1 MQKIVINNCHG
12 GFGLSMKAQ
21 LELYNLGSPIIEAFE
36 PEKYYGEDLWQEKYE
51 RDIKIMKDKE
61 DGVEHIALFG
71 TVIAPDGKIL
81 SVERGDHQHRT
92 CPHLIKMVE
101 EDPEGTAGRYA
112 ELKVVE
118 IPDDVKWTIEEYDG
132 WEHVAE
138 KHRVWHAE

>member
-1 MQKIVINNCHG
+1 
-12 GFGLSMKAQ
+12 
-21 LELYNLGSPIIEAFE
+21 
-36 PEKYYGEDLWQEKYE
+36 
-51 RDIKIMKDKE
+51 
-61 DGVEHIALFG
+61 
-71 TVIAPDGKIL
+71 
-81 SVERGDHQHRT
+81 
-92 CPHLIKMVE
+92 MVE